1 MSIWRHTRHLAFL
14 FAALFVFTACQDT
27 DGPIQQTESPDIDVE
42 VDPLSNV
49 VIGGSVDGNITITNT
64 GEGPL
69 KLDSLSINETGD
81 NVQEVFAIQGEERNW
96 DTPQTV
102 AAGESI
108 DLTVR
113 FEPANSDSDNAEIVI
128 EHNVESENGET
139 RQDINLPSLSAEIG
153 FGGAYDRATQSVSF
167 DGVNPGESQSKII
180 RIDSNGTY
188 FLEISRMG
196 LGSNPRFDISFPD
209 QEAAANNNSD
219 PANDI
224 PGEDGRVWPNGLD
237 FVDGNGTIP
246 PARPGDDDI
255 ENEVYVRITFTPTDN
270 SVERSVL
277 TLETNDPNNPI
288 VQIDLKGNVGSPCLA
303 LSSESRLDFGLGSL
317 NRTTS
322 ETITMENCRPSATL
336 EIIDIQLKDDAGG
349 IYALPGDDLP
359 MEVTD
364 DNDDTTWVL
373 GAETRKSFTVNFTP
387 AMAGMEYNGTLEIE
401 STDPTKRN
409 HEIDLVG
416 EGTDNECPNAVA
428 KGSIVDGSSR
438 KRTTLN
444 TLPLETVQLHS
455 DESTDD
461 GTIERYSWALIDRPE
476 DSTARLSDASAP
488 SPTLFL
494 DLAGTYKVELTAYDD
509 EGTRSCGQRAIVT
522 IKAIPDEDVHI
533 QLVWDT
539 PGDSDQTDND
549 GTDLDLHYKQPGANW
564 NEAPGDIFW
573 ENKTADWG
581 PDGPPA
587 NPSLDIDDTDGAGPE
602 NINQDKPVDDTEY
615 QIGVFYFQDGGFGES
630 YATVRIYL
638 GGVLRKEFKNK
649 FLEDTYDFWYV
660 GKIKWGNRAI
670 YPRDIVTESFPG
682 N

>member
-1 MSIWRHTRHLAFL
+1 
-14 FAALFVFTACQDT
+14 
-27 DGPIQQTESPDIDVE
+27 
-42 VDPLSNV
+42 
-49 VIGGSVDGNITITNT
+49 
-64 GEGPL
+64 
-69 KLDSLSINETGD
+69 
-81 NVQEVFAIQGEERNW
+81 
-96 DTPQTV
+96 
-102 AAGESI
+102 
-108 DLTVR
+108 
-113 FEPANSDSDNAEIVI
+113 
-128 EHNVESENGET
+128 
-139 RQDINLPSLSAEIG
+139 
-153 FGGAYDRATQSVSF
+153 
-167 DGVNPGESQSKII
+167 
-180 RIDSNGTY
+180 
-188 FLEISRMG
+188 
-196 LGSNPRFDISFPD
+196 
-209 QEAAANNNSD
+209 
-219 PANDI
+219 
-224 PGEDGRVWPNGLD
+224 
-237 FVDGNGTIP
+237 
-246 PARPGDDDI
+246 
-255 ENEVYVRITFTPTDN
+255 
-270 SVERSVL
+270 
-277 TLETNDPNNPI
+277 
-288 VQIDLKGNVGSPCLA
+288 
-303 LSSESRLDFGLGSL
+303 
-317 NRTTS
+317 
-322 ETITMENCRPSATL
+322 
-336 EIIDIQLKDDAGG
+336 
-349 IYALPGDDLP
+349 
-359 MEVTD
+359 
-364 DNDDTTWVL
+364 
-373 GAETRKSFTVNFTP
+373 
-387 AMAGMEYNGTLEIE
+387 MAGTEYNGTLEIQ
-401 STDPTKRN
+401 SNDPTKEN

-488 SPTLFL
+488 SPTLYL
-494 DLAGTYKVELTAYDD
+494 DLAGTYKVELTAYDN

-539 PGDSDQTDND
+539 PGDSDQTDNE
-549 GTDLDLHYKQPGANW
+549 GTDLDLHYKQPSADW

-602 NINQDKPVDDTEY
+602 NINQNDPVGDTEY
-615 QIGVFYFQDGGFGES
+615 QVGVFYFQDNGFGES

-660 GKIKWGNRAI
+660 GKIRWGNQAI